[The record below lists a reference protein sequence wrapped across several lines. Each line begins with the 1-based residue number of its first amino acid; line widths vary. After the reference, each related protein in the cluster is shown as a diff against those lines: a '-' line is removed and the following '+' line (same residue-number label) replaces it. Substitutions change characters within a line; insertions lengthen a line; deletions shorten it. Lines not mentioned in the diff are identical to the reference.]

1 MFNSQMTLIN
11 DEGPSIFIKQI
22 WNRSEITLNVF
33 LSILK
38 TILIFFVMFLS
49 SFAPL
54 IKKETSKEYEES
66 SDDEQYGITN
76 KKD

>member
-22 WNRSEITLNVF
+22 LNRSEITLNVF

-38 TILIFFVMFLS
+38 PIFFVMFLS
-49 SFAPL
+49 IFARL

-66 SDDEQYGITN
+66 SDDEQYGITS